1 MIWLRTIAN
10 PSLIPYPPLWK
21 FYVFRTI
28 PYHPHIIQAEGHLKW
43 DVFTL
48 PYHTH
53 IASLVY
59 CCWYGNAMGGKVPY
73 HSHIILAYCHYMG
86 MLWVVKHHTIPTCI
100 ILPYRPWYGNAMGCK
115 ATSSRCKNGI
125 WYGSDMDVFL
135 FHCPYS
141 VCVQWLYFSPPVSWT
156 KQKSLVKS
164 LAFFVKSLINILLFR
179 LSHSEFTLIYN
190 WWIHACQ
197 NWSGHLKTI
206 KTKWFFC
213 ELYNNELSILTYY
226 RRNFENGLQNV
237 KEEFLKIRTSHVL
250 KKTM

>member
-73 HSHIILAYCHYMG
+73 HSHIIVAYCHYMG

-125 WYGSDMDVFL
+125 WYGCFFIPLSIQCVCAVVVFFTPSVLNKAKVFGQKLGILCKIFNKYITLPIKSFWVHINLQLMDPCMSKLIRPFKNYKDKMVFL
-135 FHCPYS
+135 
-141 VCVQWLYFSPPVSWT
+141 WT
-156 KQKSLVKS
+156 V
-164 LAFFVKSLINILLFR
+164 
-179 LSHSEFTLIYN
+179 
-190 WWIHACQ
+190 
-197 NWSGHLKTI
+197 
-206 KTKWFFC
+206 
-213 ELYNNELSILTYY
+213 
-226 RRNFENGLQNV
+226 
-237 KEEFLKIRTSHVL
+237 
-250 KKTM
+250 